1 MSSWT
6 TLARDTTALKLSM
19 VWATRG
25 TLVKGPGQTH
35 AEEINLRGVPDNYHV
50 SMTG

>member
-6 TLARDTTALKLSM
+6 TLARDTTALKLSI

-25 TLVKGPGQTH
+25 TLVKGPW
-35 AEEINLRGVPDNYHV
+35 EMNLHGVPDNDPLHFL
-50 SMTG
+50 